1 MVHSYD
7 NNTDDSSATKLGE
20 ETQDQ
25 VKQLNSY
32 DDEKSG
38 DLLSTNNQPCLPV
51 TSKQK
56 VRRNSIDLA
65 SASSY
70 SNHPQGGKQ
79 EDISS
84 SLCIKSSTLCSIS
97 PASQTLNTLTI
108 AADGGNLRYETAQDS
123 SSIRNAGTN
132 DGNKGKNELNLATS
146 DECNETSTNNQPC
159 LPVPSKQKVRQ
170 NSIDSTPASSYSNH
184 PQGVKQEDIS
194 SPLCTKLSTLISV
207 SPVLQTVDALT
218 IVADGD
224 NLRYD
229 KAQDSSSMRDT
240 NSDDENGRVETQE
253 NDEVEVKVE
262 ERNVSNVIESDEY
275 NKEKIHNEISSYSRA
290 PRQLNTKKSKIM
302 SRQQND
308 EKKTHFKDM
317 RDSIQ
322 RIKSEEEKIIDGMNI
337 GSKMGLP
344 EGLKVTKSIKG
355 LYDIIRPVGN
365 QWKLTKK
372 HKIDVLDVTSELD
385 IPEGW
390 KVTKSIKGYGIIRPN
405 GSQFDGGLGA
415 LAEYLGT
422 KISYNGFEYSEK
434 YKKRKL
440 IKEKIDVLDVTSE
453 LDIPEGWKV
462 TKSIK
467 GYGIL
472 RPNGI
477 QFDGG
482 LGALAE
488 YLGIKIS
495 YNGFE
500 YSEKNK
506 KRKLHNRHIAPEN
519 EPDTMIDVPIEVD
532 IKKDIK
538 KCKKR
543 RKDSSNDQ
551 EEMSKKQLKQKN
563 KKRKTIKR
571 IVLKNLNQ
579 FSISDPITSVNVA
592 TPPVTTP
599 SKPVENLGFK
609 LVNSSDDM
617 ISCIQKNNYG

>member
-1 MVHSYD
+1 MGDFLAVGFARWSDVLYEFDGKTIDDFLALGFDRWSKTYLPCIQLGPYDVPPDGFRDSWMKMRSTCAKGNRKLSRLIFWYGTTEENSVQGFSFLSPRNVVSYEEGCRRGY
-7 NNTDDSSATKLGE
+7 NTINKRRKKNILFINGMKELE
-20 ETQDQ
+20 EDA
-25 VKQLNSY
+25 KREP
-32 DDEKSG
+32 DER
-38 DLLSTNNQPCLPV
+38 LPR
-51 TSKQK
+51 
-56 VRRNSIDLA
+56 VRDHIV
-65 SASSY
+65 
-70 SNHPQGGKQ
+70 
-79 EDISS
+79 E
-84 SLCIKSSTLCSIS
+84 
-97 PASQTLNTLTI
+97 
-108 AADGGNLRYETAQDS
+108 RYE
-123 SSIRNAGTN
+123 I
-132 DGNKGKNELNLATS
+132 E
-146 DECNETSTNNQPC
+146 
-159 LPVPSKQKVRQ
+159 
-170 NSIDSTPASSYSNH
+170 H
-184 PQGVKQEDIS
+184 ED
-194 SPLCTKLSTLISV
+194 
-207 SPVLQTVDALT
+207 
-218 IVADGD
+218 
-224 NLRYD
+224 
-229 KAQDSSSMRDT
+229 
-240 NSDDENGRVETQE
+240 
-253 NDEVEVKVE
+253 
-262 ERNVSNVIESDEY
+262 VIESDEC

-467 GYGIL
+467 GYGII

-482 LGALAE
+482 LGAL
-488 YLGIKIS
+488 
-495 YNGFE
+495 
-500 YSEKNK
+500 
-506 KRKLHNRHIAPEN
+506 
-519 EPDTMIDVPIEVD
+519 
-532 IKKDIK
+532 
-538 KCKKR
+538 
-543 RKDSSNDQ
+543 
-551 EEMSKKQLKQKN
+551 
-563 KKRKTIKR
+563 
-571 IVLKNLNQ
+571 
-579 FSISDPITSVNVA
+579 
-592 TPPVTTP
+592 
-599 SKPVENLGFK
+599 
-609 LVNSSDDM
+609 
-617 ISCIQKNNYG
+617 